1 MSTTP
6 WTDPNN
12 PENKYDIGYEGVEH
26 AIEKDTV
33 LGFIANTVRVLYPY
47 AKIPAALAI
56 GLLDWDGDSTV
67 PTYGLWAGPG
77 WGGGARKKP
86 SEETWKVDPCY
97 NESVKTSPDPASC
110 YSLVDAICKTHDW
123 RYYQA
128 ETQYGIDHDGLK
140 YEAAIM
146 TADIDMLTSIANAL
160 VNHTYT
166 SPTGEYNNGTWTPKT
181 PLLVQSCSGCCPN
194 TFFRTS

>member
-67 PTYGLWAGPG
+67 PTYGLWAVPADSVMFGLLPKRYTFERPLKAFCFIIEG
-77 WGGGARKKP
+77 LWP
-86 SEETWKVDPCY
+86 S
-97 NESVKTSPDPASC
+97 
-110 YSLVDAICKTHDW
+110 
-123 RYYQA
+123 R
-128 ETQYGIDHDGLK
+128 
-140 YEAAIM
+140 
-146 TADIDMLTSIANAL
+146 
-160 VNHTYT
+160 
-166 SPTGEYNNGTWTPKT
+166 
-181 PLLVQSCSGCCPN
+181 
-194 TFFRTS
+194 